1 MLEKLSVDF
10 VRKLFYLL
18 TNGNAQIKFHTI
30 CMQNQDREKAANRPI
45 EFGLKLLGYNLF
57 YRLPGIRDLPVGRRI
72 GRDYLTR
79 KYLRLPVE
87 DLSSEIL
94 ENPAAVCDVTQS
106 LFLPVLEKRSFFQQV
121 EKALACPGFAKA
133 RLRLEDPCVEIGE
146 IYQSLNRTLQK
157 SLKPDTEL
165 KMAAAN
171 LMPNRYIIRLLDI
184 AAYHGV
190 TVHLTIDSSYP
201 REFYLQLLKKNRIGF
216 DTLAI
221 SGEEKRRKLALVQEL
236 GLEKFGVVSAD
247 FNRFLRPLHKQGGRP
262 IYYRAPVQLMR
273 DTWHPQLSPEFR
285 ERYDAVCGAKVFSGK
300 KRPSFAYEMG
310 YLCAGPL
317 LYSLAFLMEE
327 ESPLCYAASDS
338 VLAHLV
344 SAVCTT
350 DSRVSIKAPAVQVM
364 DTGID
369 PEGFSQWMEGL
380 KKANPETA
388 FQTVSLEKLLGKRSA
403 PLFSL
408 FSGEENE
415 LSQGALNFFR
425 DFSTCTGSSAIPF
438 SDARALYAWG
448 YENMNRLCC
457 FCGEEI
463 SAQTATA

>member
-106 LFLPVLEKRSFFQQV
+106 LFLPVLEKRTFFQQV

-133 RLRLEDPCVEIGE
+133 RLRLEDPCAGIGE
-146 IYQSLNRTLQK
+146 IYQSLNHTLQR

-201 REFYLQLLKKNRIGF
+201 REFYLQLLKKNHIGF

-273 DTWHPQLSPEFR
+273 DARHPQLSPEFR

-300 KRPSFAYEMG
+300 KRPSFAYELG

-350 DSRVSIKAPAVQVM
+350 DSRVSIKAPVVQVM

-403 PLFSL
+403 PIFSL
-408 FSGEENE
+408 FSGEENQ

>member
-45 EFGLKLLGYNLF
+45 EFGLKLLGYNVL
-57 YRLPGIRDLPVGRRI
+57 YRLPGLRDLPVGRRI
-72 GRDYLTR
+72 GKDYLTR

-87 DLSSEIL
+87 DLSTEIL
-94 ENPAAVCDVTQS
+94 ENPAAVCDITGS
-106 LFLPVLEKRSFFQQV
+106 LFLPVLEPKSFFQQV

-133 RLRLEDPCVEIGE
+133 RLRLEDPCVGIEE
-146 IYQSLNRTLQK
+146 IYQSLNRTLGK
-157 SLKPDTEL
+157 SLQPDTEL

-184 AAYHGV
+184 AVYHGV
-190 TVHLTIDSSYP
+190 TVHLTVDSSYP
-201 REFYLQLLKKNRIGF
+201 REFYLRLLKKNHIGF
-216 DTLAI
+216 DTLAV
-221 SGEEKRRKLALVQEL
+221 SGEEKSRKLALVQKL
-236 GLEKFGVVSAD
+236 RLEKFGVVSAD

-273 DTWHPQLSPEFR
+273 DAWHPQLSPEFR

-300 KRPSFAYEMG
+300 NRPAFAYELG

-317 LYSLAFLMEE
+317 LYSLAFLLEE

-338 VLAHLV
+338 VLARLI
-344 SAVCTT
+344 SASCTT
-350 DSRVSIKAPAVQVM
+350 DSRVSIKAPVVQVM

-369 PEGFSQWMEGL
+369 SEGFSQWLETL
-380 KKANPETA
+380 KRNHPETS
-388 FQTVSLEKLLGKRSA
+388 FQTVSLEKLLGKRTV
-403 PLFSL
+403 PLSSL
-408 FSGEENE
+408 FSGEESQV
-415 LSQGALNFFR
+415 SQGALNFFR

-448 YENMNRLCC
+448 YENMNRLYSSY
-457 FCGEEI
+457 EKEI
-463 SAQTATA
+463 PSQAATA

>member
-57 YRLPGIRDLPVGRRI
+57 YRLPGLRDLPVGRRI

-94 ENPAAVCDVTQS
+94 ENPAAVCDVTDS
-106 LFLPVLEKRSFFQQV
+106 LFLPVLGKRSFFQQV
-121 EKALACPGFAKA
+121 EKALDCPGFAKA
-133 RLRLEDPCVEIGE
+133 RLRLEDPCMGMEE

-157 SLKPDTEL
+157 SLQPDTEL
-165 KMAAAN
+165 KMVAAN

-184 AAYHGV
+184 AVYHGV

-201 REFYLQLLKKNRIGF
+201 REFYLQLLKKNHIGF
-216 DTLAI
+216 DTLAV
-221 SGEEKRRKLALVQEL
+221 SWEEKRRKLALVQEL
-236 GLEKFGVVSAD
+236 GLEKFGAVSAD

-300 KRPSFAYEMG
+300 KRPSFAYELG

-317 LYSLAFLMEE
+317 LYSLAFLVEE
-327 ESPLCYAASDS
+327 ESPLCYAAPDS
-338 VLAHLV
+338 VLSRLV
-344 SAVCTT
+344 STTCTT
-350 DSRVSIKAPAVQVM
+350 DSRISLKAPVVQVM

-369 PEGFSQWMEGL
+369 PEGFCQWLETL
-380 KKANPETA
+380 RRNHPETS

-415 LSQGALNFFR
+415 LSQGALDFFR
-425 DFSTCTGSSAIPF
+425 DFSTCTGSSTIPF
-438 SDARALYAWG
+438 SDARSLYAWG

-457 FCGEEI
+457 ACEKEI
-463 SAQTATA
+463 SSQAAV